1 MNYKG
6 YLFKGEFMK
15 YYKGMLSKNEIVTI
29 ADDIKKGKIFV
40 FPTETVYGIG
50 TNVYNEESCKKI
62 YEIKKR
68 PEWKPLIVLIS
79 GSKMLNGLVKNINDI
94 EKKLIDTF
102 WPGPLTIVFQK
113 KENLLISKY
122 VSAGLDTIG
131 IRMTDGEIVQ
141 KIIRKANVPIVA
153 PSANLSGRTDGT
165 KILEIMDEVGNGIDG
180 IIDIGDI
187 SDSIPSTLVQ
197 VFENKIK
204 VLREGK
210 ISKEKLSEIAEVI
223 EM

>member
-79 GSKMLNGLVKNINDI
+79 DSKMLNGLVKNINDI

-141 KIIRKANVPIVA
+141 KIIRKAN
-153 PSANLSGRTDGT
+153 LSGRTDGT

-187 SDSIPSTLVQ
+187 SNSIPSTLVQ